1 MKLTSTFALGFAL
14 ALGGVTVAA
23 APAFAA
29 QEEAAPERK
38 FNFSDAARPALAEL
52 QTAAQG
58 TDAAAFQAALAKA
71 QAAAKTTDD
80 RYVIAQF
87 QLNQAIKTN
96 DEAGKLAAIE
106 AMIQSGGAT
115 EAELPTLY
123 SNLGAI
129 TFNAGNYAKAA
140 EAFKKLVELQPNN
153 ADAKSNLAAAL
164 AQQGN
169 PAEAAALVQQRI
181 AAAKAANQEVP
192 EGLYKQAL
200 ALAYEARSPQSL
212 ELSRDLIAAYPTAEN
227 WRDGLMI
234 FRDLKNPT
242 GDANLDLMRLMRAT
256 KSLNGERDYY
266 ELAEAVNSKG
276 LPGEAKAVLD
286 AGIAAKAV
294 NPTKPA
300 FKELLASASSKV
312 EQDRASLA
320 GQEAKAKASSDGKLA
335 LNTGDAYYGYGEY
348 AKAAALYRVALEKGS
363 VDANLVNTRLGM
375 ALALAGQ
382 KAEAEAAL
390 KAVTGPRAD
399 IAGYWLIWLN
409 QQA

>member
-115 EAELPTLY
+115 EAELPSLY

-276 LPGEAKAVLD
+276 LPGEAKAVLE
-286 AGIAAKAV
+286 AGIAAKAI

-300 FKELLASASSKV
+300 FKELLDSASSKV
-312 EQDRASLA
+312 EQDRASL
-320 GQEAKAKASSDGKLA
+320 GGLEAKAKASSDGKLA

-348 AKAAALYRVALEKGS
+348 AKAAALYRTALEKGS

-390 KAVTGPRAD
+390 KAVSGPRAD

>member
-58 TDAAAFQAALAKA
+58 TDAAVFQAALAKA

-115 EAELPTLY
+115 EAELPSLY

-276 LPGEAKAVLD
+276 LPGEAKAVLE
-286 AGIAAKAV
+286 AGIAAKAI

-300 FKELLASASSKV
+300 FKELLDSASSKV
-312 EQDRASLA
+312 EQDRASL
-320 GQEAKAKASSDGKLA
+320 GGLEAKAKASSDGKLA

-390 KAVTGPRAD
+390 KAVSGPRAD